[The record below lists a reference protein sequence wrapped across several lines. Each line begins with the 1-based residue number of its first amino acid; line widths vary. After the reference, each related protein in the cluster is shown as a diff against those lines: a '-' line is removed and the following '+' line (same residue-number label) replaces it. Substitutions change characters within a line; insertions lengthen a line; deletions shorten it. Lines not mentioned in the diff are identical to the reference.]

1 MERSV
6 TIRTPESI
14 AFYYEL
20 AGLGSRFLA
29 LVIDG
34 FIQLAASIVLF
45 IGGIVVLK
53 RAGVIG
59 AALRLGSKNA
69 ESTALAVGIVL
80 FFLIWYGYFIF
91 FEQIW
96 NGQTP
101 GKRVLGIRTVRDG
114 GYPVAF
120 IDSCV
125 RNLTR
130 IVEQLLGFYALSVVS
145 MVLSSQNKRLGDYA
159 AGTLVI
165 RDRAFE
171 VSDPKVWLRPGTSSS
186 PDDRELHI
194 AALSPYEIALA
205 ERYSERR
212 TTLDPDAARKAAAK
226 IAAVLRPKLGAS
238 VATLGDDEL
247 LTKIA
252 LAQYPPSG

>member
-29 LVIDG
+29 LAIDG
-34 FIQLAASIVLF
+34 FIQLAASIILLLT
-45 IGGIVVLK
+45 GIAVLK
-53 RAGVIG
+53 RVGVIG
-59 AALRLGSKNA
+59 VFMRLGGKNA

-91 FEQIW
+91 FEQVW

-101 GKRVLGIRTVRDG
+101 GKKVLGIRTVRDG

-120 IDSCV
+120 IDSCI

-130 IVEQLLGFYALSVVS
+130 IVEQWLGFYALSVVS

-171 VSDPKVWLRPGTSSS
+171 VSDPKVWLRSGLASSDGRDF
-186 PDDRELHI
+186 PI

-212 TTLDPDAARKAAAK
+212 TTLDPGAARKAAAK
-226 IAAVLRPKLGAS
+226 IAGALRPKLGAAG
-238 VATLGDDEL
+238 ATLGDDEL

>member
-34 FIQLAASIVLF
+34 FIQLAVSLVLF
-45 IGGIVVLK
+45 IAGLALLK
-53 RAGVIG
+53 RVGAIGVFM
-59 AALRLGSKNA
+59 RLGSKNA
-69 ESTALAVGIVL
+69 ESTAMAVGIL
-80 FFLIWYGYFIF
+80 LLFLIWYGYFIF
-91 FEQIW
+91 FEQVW

-101 GKRVLGIRTVRDG
+101 GKRALGIRTVRDG

-120 IDSCV
+120 IDSCI

-171 VSDPKVWLRPGTSSS
+171 VSDPKAWLRPGAASS
-186 PDDRELHI
+186 DDRGLGI

-226 IAAVLRPKLGAS
+226 IAGILRPKLGAA
-238 VATLGDDEL
+238 VASLGDDEL

-252 LAQYPPSG
+252 LAQYPPSD